1 MLNIGLKNHTS
12 NKSSVFREELVRSG
26 KYSALTVK
34 IADCDVI
41 PHIYG
46 YDVMAMV

>member
-1 MLNIGLKNHTS
+1 MLNIGLKNHAS
-12 NKSSVFREELVRSG
+12 NKSSVFRKELVRSG

-34 IADCDVI
+34 MADYDAI
-41 PHIYG
+41 HHIYG